1 MVGRIEI
8 VGLGAGDIDQLP
20 LGIYRKLTKQELPLY
35 LRTVDHPVIDAL
47 KADDITYT
55 SFDAIY
61 EANDQ
66 FEGVYQTIAKKL
78 VEAAKNTGS
87 ILYAVPGH
95 PMLAEK
101 TVQLL
106 LQQTEVDVTIIGG
119 QSYLD
124 ALFTALKIDPIDG
137 FQFLDA
143 TSYQRS
149 QIDYRNQIVF
159 CQVYDSFVA
168 SEVKLTLLE
177 DLPPEHPITI
187 VEAVGSGNE
196 SLHTIPLVELDQGVT
211 LSNLTSVYVP
221 PVKEDQINQ
230 KFFRLRDVIAK
241 LRGPDGCPWDQK
253 QTHHSLRNYLIEEA
267 YELIDAI
274 NQEDDDAI
282 AEELGDVLLQVMLHS
297 QIGEDA
303 GYFTIDDV
311 IKGITDKMIRRHPH
325 VFDTVEVND
334 ELEVIAN
341 WEAIKRQEKTQR
353 PISILDRVPDAA
365 SPLIKAEGLQKEA
378 AKVGFDWTNP
388 EPIWDKVTEELAEVK
403 DALENGTNLQVE
415 KEFGDILF
423 AIVNLA
429 RYYKIN
435 SEIALEQT
443 NQKFIDRFHYIE
455 AEVNKRESLLES
467 MTLLELDQLWQEA
480 KKLE

>member
-1 MVGRIEI
+1 MTGRIEI
-8 VGLGAGDIDQLP
+8 VGLGAGDIEQLP
-20 LGIYRKLTKQELPLY
+20 LGIYRKLMKQEVPLY
-35 LRTVDHPVIDAL
+35 IRTIDHPVIKAL
-47 KADDITYT
+47 QIEGVTYT
-55 SFDAIY
+55 SFDSIY
-61 EANDQ
+61 EENDH
-66 FEGVYQTIAKKL
+66 FEQVYLTIVMKL
-78 VEAAKNTGS
+78 VEAAKDSGS

-106 LQQTEVDVTIIGG
+106 LQQTEVEVTIIGG

-149 QIDYRNQIVF
+149 QIDYRNQVVF

-187 VEAVGSGNE
+187 VEAVGSEGE
-196 SLHTIPLVELDQGVT
+196 SLQTIPLVELDQGVT

-221 PVKEDQINQ
+221 PVKEETINHQ
-230 KFFRLRDVIAK
+230 FFRLRDVIAK
-241 LRGPDGCPWDQK
+241 LRGQNGCPWDKK
-253 QTHHSLRNYLIEEA
+253 QTHISLRKYLLEEA

-303 GYFTIDDV
+303 GYFTVDDV

-325 VFDTVEVND
+325 VFDTAEVND
-334 ELEVIAN
+334 ESDVIAN
-341 WEAIKRQEKTQR
+341 WESIKAQEKAESPT
-353 PISILDRVPDAA
+353 SILDRIPKAA
-365 SPLIKAEGLQKEA
+365 SPLVKAEGLQKEA
-378 AKVGFDWTNP
+378 AKVGFDWTDS
-388 EPIWDKVTEELAEVK
+388 EPIWDKVAEELAEVK
-403 DALENGTNLQVE
+403 EALKNGTTTQIE
-415 KEFGDILF
+415 EEFGDILF

-443 NQKFIDRFHYIE
+443 NQKFIYRFHYIE
-455 AEVNKRESLLES
+455 AEVSKRGSLLES
-467 MTLLELDQLWQEA
+467 MTLLELDALWQEA
-480 KKLE
+480 KKLK

>member
-1 MVGRIEI
+1 MTGRIEI

-20 LGIYRKLTKQELPLY
+20 LGIYRKLTKKEIPLY
-35 LRTVDHPVIDAL
+35 LRTVDHPVIKAL
-47 KADDITYT
+47 QIEGVTYT
-55 SFDAIY
+55 SFDTVY
-61 EANDQ
+61 EANEQ
-66 FEGVYQTIAKKL
+66 FEQVYQTIVNEL
-78 VEAAKNTGS
+78 VETAKQKGT
-87 ILYAVPGH
+87 IMYAVPGH

-106 LQQTEVDVTIIGG
+106 LQQTEVEVTILGG

-124 ALFTALKIDPIDG
+124 ALFTSLKIDPIEG

-143 TSYQRS
+143 TSYKRS

-159 CQVYDSFVA
+159 CQVYDGFVA

-177 DLPPEHPITI
+177 DLPPEHPIII
-187 VEAVGSGNE
+187 VEAVGSERE
-196 SLHTIPLVELDQGVT
+196 SLQTIPLVELDQGVK

-221 PVKEDQINQ
+221 PVKEETINHQ
-230 KFFRLRDVIAK
+230 FFRLRDVIAK
-241 LRGPDGCPWDQK
+241 LRGSNGCPWDQK
-253 QTHHSLRNYLIEEA
+253 QTHTSLRKYLLEEA

-282 AEELGDVLLQVMLHS
+282 TEELGDVLLQVMLHS

-303 GYFTIDDV
+303 GYFTVDDV
-311 IKGITDKMIRRHPH
+311 IRGVTEKMIRRHPH
-325 VFDTVEVND
+325 VFDSVEVND
-334 ELEVIAN
+334 ETDVIAN
-341 WEAIKRQEKTQR
+341 WELIKAEEKGESPT
-353 PISILDRVPDAA
+353 SILDRVPKAA
-365 SPLIKAEGLQKEA
+365 SPLVKAEGLQKEA
-378 AKVGFDWTNP
+378 AKVGFDW
-388 EPIWDKVTEELAEVK
+388 EESAPIWDKVAEELAEVK
-403 DALENGTNLQVE
+403 EALKNGTNTQIE

-443 NQKFIDRFHYIE
+443 NQKFIRRFHYIE
-455 AEVNKRESLLES
+455 SKVSKRELLFES

-480 KKLE
+480 KKRE